1 VRGHTICGGRHP
13 PSWRPRRYET
23 KRACQHA
30 SVSNGHPACG
40 ELIAP
45 IVFTGPLQLL
55 AYHVAVL
62 KGTDVDKPRNLV
74 AKRVTVE

>member
-1 VRGHTICGGRHP
+1 
-13 PSWRPRRYET
+13 
-23 KRACQHA
+23 
-30 SVSNGHPACG
+30 
-40 ELIAP
+40 LIAP